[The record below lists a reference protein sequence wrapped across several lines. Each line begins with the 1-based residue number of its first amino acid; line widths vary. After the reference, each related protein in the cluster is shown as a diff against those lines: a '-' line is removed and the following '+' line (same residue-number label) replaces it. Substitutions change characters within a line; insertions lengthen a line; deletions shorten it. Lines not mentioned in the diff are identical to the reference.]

1 MSSSPSHAS
10 VANYTNSSNAV
21 TIIKGQKC
29 LNKPDSR
36 WGFFSCLFKQRHVFV
51 SLKFSCKGL
60 VNYHRHL
67 LNNSGESG

>member
-36 WGFFSCLFKQRHVFV
+36 WGGFLAPLQTATGFHFTEIFP
-51 SLKFSCKGL
+51 
-60 VNYHRHL
+60 
-67 LNNSGESG
+67 